1 MTSEHE
7 NMVRW
12 WTITLISV
20 LNGLALASEAMTLV
34 EGSEDVAKVSM
45 EVMRDMTA
53 SYTPEQKQ
61 LLATQLAL
69 LSGLVNRSW

>member
-1 MTSEHE
+1 
-7 NMVRW
+7 MVRW

-20 LNGLALASEAMTLV
+20 LNGLALASEAMVLV

-61 LLATQLAL
+61 LLATQLTL